1 MRHVVLIYFL
11 FISVW
16 GWGQSLPV
24 KTKEKTEQKVIQRTD
39 QKIDQGIDNGLN
51 KIEEGINSIVKKK
64 PKKSKDES
72 EKDGDLAD
80 SETTKSASRVQ
91 NAPSQISDF
100 VPGVEVLFSD
110 DFSQDALGDFPAR
123 WNTNGSGQVVEVDGE
138 RWLEIIHNSLV
149 NPVMDQALPENATVQ
164 FDLLLLEE
172 GTTPFIQFGL
182 TNVRDIL
189 RENINYGNRFFVNI
203 HDFAGNDTKTLE
215 YGLKADVIGN
225 KNDFPL
231 PSYVNEILHVDMAIN
246 KARVRIYF
254 DGQKI
259 VDLPRALTPDL
270 LNNFFFNN
278 NYIIPASETPMYLG
292 NVRIASA
299 ETDARSLLIKQL
311 MEEGSASTSEIL
323 FAVNSD
329 IIEYS
334 SFPIIDQV
342 GQALLDNPGM
352 KLKITGHTDS
362 DGDDSSNLALSINRA
377 NSVKIYLITK
387 KGIEASRLTID
398 GKGETM
404 PVAPNT
410 SAEGKSKNRRVEFT
424 KN

>member
-1 MRHVVLIYFL
+1 MRQLLLLPLIL
-11 FISVW
+11 LGEW
-16 GWGQSLPV
+16 ALCQSIPE

-39 QKIDQGIDNGLN
+39 QKIDQGIDEGLN
-51 KIEEGINSIVKKK
+51 KVEEGINSLFKKK
-64 PKKSKDES
+64 TKKSKEEPNEEEEVS
-72 EKDGDLAD
+72 D
-80 SETTKSASRVQ
+80 SGSAKSSSAKS
-91 NAPSQISDF
+91 PSQASDF

-110 DFSQDALGDFPAR
+110 DFSQDALGDFPAK
-123 WNTNGSGQVVEVDGE
+123 WNTNGSGQVVTVDGQH
-138 RWLEIIHNSLV
+138 WLEVIHNSIV

-172 GTTPFIQFGL
+172 GSTPFVQFGL

-189 RENINYGNRFFVNI
+189 REDVNYGNKFFVNI
-203 HDFAGNDTKTLE
+203 HGFAGNDTKTLE
-215 YGLKADVIGN
+215 YGLKADVLGN
-225 KNDFPL
+225 KSDFPL
-231 PSYVNEILHVDMAIN
+231 TRYVNEVLHVDIAIN
-246 KARVRIYF
+246 KTRVRIYF
-254 DGQKI
+254 DGQKLI
-259 VDLPRALTPDL
+259 DLPRALSPDL

-278 NYIIPASETPMYLG
+278 NYVIPASETPMYLG

-311 MEEGSASTSEIL
+311 MEEGTASTSEIL

-329 IIEYS
+329 IIEPS
-334 SFPIIDQV
+334 SFPILDQV
-342 GQALLDNPGM
+342 GQALLSNPGM
-352 KLKITGHTDS
+352 NLKITGHTDS

-377 NSVKIYLITK
+377 NSVKTYLITK
-387 KGIEASRLTID
+387 KGIEAARLTID

-410 SAEGKSKNRRVEFT
+410 SAEGKAKNRRVQFT

>member
-1 MRHVVLIYFL
+1 MRQLL
-11 FISVW
+11 LLPLLLLGEW
-16 GWGQSLPV
+16 AWCQSLPE

-39 QKIDQGIDNGLN
+39 QKIDQGIDQGLN
-51 KIEEGINSIVKKK
+51 KMEEAINIIFKKK
-64 PKKSKDES
+64 TKKSKEEQGEEGRLD
-72 EKDGDLAD
+72 D
-80 SETTKSASRVQ
+80 SGSSKSSSSTSPTQA
-91 NAPSQISDF
+91 SDF

-110 DFSQDALGDFPAR
+110 DFSQDALGDFPAK
-123 WNTNGSGQVVEVDGE
+123 WNTNGSGQVVEVDGQ
-138 RWLEIIHNSLV
+138 RWVEIIHNSLV

-172 GTTPFIQFGL
+172 GSTPFVQFGL

-189 RENINYGNRFFVNI
+189 REDVNYGNKFFVNI
-203 HDFAGNDTKTLE
+203 HGFAGNDTKTLE

-225 KNDFPL
+225 KSDFPL
-231 PSYVNEILHVDMAIN
+231 TQYVNEVLHVDIAIN
-246 KARVRIYF
+246 KTRVRIYF
-254 DGQKI
+254 DGQKLI
-259 VDLPRALTPDL
+259 DLPRALSPDL

-278 NYIIPASETPMYLG
+278 NYVIPASETPMYLG

-311 MEEGSASTSEIL
+311 MEEGTASTSEIL

-329 IIEYS
+329 IIESS
-334 SFPIIDQV
+334 SFPILDQV
-342 GQALLDNPGM
+342 GQALLSNPGM
-352 KLKITGHTDS
+352 NLKITGHTDS

-377 NSVKIYLITK
+377 NSVKTYLITK
-387 KGIEASRLTID
+387 KGIEAGRLTID

-410 SAEGKSKNRRVEFT
+410 SAEGKAKNRRVQFT